1 MPTTKGVLITF
12 HENILE
18 ILTLRFGSVPTD
30 LAAAVQQTEDGRL
43 LRSLLAAAVQVTS
56 LDEFRLLL

>member
-30 LAAAVQQTEDGRL
+30 LAAVQQTEDGRL
-43 LRSLLAAAVQVTS
+43 LQSLLAAAVQVTS